1 MSVEELRERLIRL
14 EAILNLIL
22 HRLDEIEKIFKTPDI
37 QLIRTGINAY
47 GLTLKTFKEIT
58 TIYSYL
64 SDSDIIKD
72 EITRLIIQ
80 ILAGHKDGLNIS
92 QMTRELRKMR
102 GKASRRI
109 VRERLAKLVSMGII
123 EEISGWGKVFRLVK
137 KRYGEK
143 DADKYF

>member
-1 MSVEELRERLIRL
+1 MKLK
-14 EAILNLIL
+14 
-22 HRLDEIEKIFKTPDI
+22 KIFKTPDI

-72 EITRLIIQ
+72 EITRLIIR

-92 QMTRELRKMR
+92 QITRELRKR
-102 GKASRRI
+102 GGRR
-109 VRERLAKLVSMGII
+109 R
-123 EEISGWGKVFRLVK
+123 
-137 KRYGEK
+137 GEL
-143 DADKYF
+143 